1 MVKLLTTHRSITGA
15 PGDGKVRSSRE
26 IGDYWSTEASAGGL
40 ETQLGW
46 RSGASHAAQERKNVR
61 TIMVTGKRVDLG
73 LFKGTDLED
82 LKGLFE
88 GSGKGMRHIKIHKV
102 EDN

>member
-1 MVKLLTTHRSITGA
+1 MARCGVLARLGITGL
-15 PGDGKVRSSRE
+15 PKPR
-26 IGDYWSTEASAGGL
+26 SAGGL

-46 RSGASHAAQERKNVR
+46 RSGASHAALKRKNVR
-61 TIMVTGKRVDLG
+61 NIMVTGKRVDLG